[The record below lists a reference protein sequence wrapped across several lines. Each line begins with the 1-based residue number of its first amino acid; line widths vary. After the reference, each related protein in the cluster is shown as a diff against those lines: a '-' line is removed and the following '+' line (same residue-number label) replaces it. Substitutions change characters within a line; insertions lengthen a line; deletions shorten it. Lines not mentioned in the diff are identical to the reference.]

1 MEKTKISTFEYK
13 KSIQKTFSYTFKQP
27 FKIILEYVSNLNTL
41 QKIKEKYFIN
51 EYKLISG
58 YSNLLILQPVKFYF
72 SLQPPNIYLI
82 EIFNIS
88 YFENSKF
95 KLMLHIKENNGYLL
109 NNNIIFEITYYN
121 NTCLSNT
128 LTRIVINILI
138 QNSVKYIKKHL
149 IFLSKNMIFLYNKIE
164 EYIILSRDK
173 FSFTESILIN
183 KNFSY
188 IWNIVNN
195 FPYLYHLLS
204 IDNHKISING
214 KKGKIGSSFN
224 ILNYKN
230 NIKYK
235 YKLIN
240 LKLNNEKISAF
251 FKNEDGYNMYFVLY
265 NLSKE
270 NCLFQITFS
279 LYTSLSGKNIELI
292 SKMFK
297 YLLMRLK
304 IEVSK

>member
-41 QKIKEKYFIN
+41 QKIKDKNYIN

-72 SLQPPNIYLI
+72 SIQPRNIYLI

-88 YFENSKF
+88 FFENSKF
-95 KLMLHIKENNGYLL
+95 KLMLHIKENNGFLM
-109 NNNIIFEITYYN
+109 NNNIIIEITYYN

-128 LTRIVINILI
+128 LTRIVINIHI
-138 QNSVKYIKKHL
+138 KNSVKYNKKHL
-149 IFLSKNMIFLYNKIE
+149 IFLSENMIYLYNKIE
-164 EYIILSRDK
+164 EYIILSKEK
-173 FSFTESILIN
+173 FSFTESIVIN

-204 IDNHKISING
+204 IGNHKISLTG
-214 KKGKIGSSFN
+214 KKGKMGSSFN
-224 ILNYKN
+224 IINYRN
-230 NIKYK
+230 NVKYK
-235 YKLIN
+235 YTLIN
-240 LKLNNEKISAF
+240 LKQNNEKISAF
-251 FKNEDGYNMYFVLY
+251 FKNEDGYNMYFVIY

-270 NCLFQITFS
+270 TCLFQITFS

-297 YLLMRLK
+297 YLLNRLK

>member
-1 MEKTKISTFEYK
+1 MEKIINSPSEYK
-13 KSIQKTFSYTFKQP
+13 KSISYTFKQP

-41 QKIKEKYFIN
+41 QKIKDKNYIN

-72 SLQPPNIYLI
+72 SLQPQNIYLI

-88 YFENSKF
+88 FFENSKF
-95 KLMLHIKENNGYLL
+95 KLMLHIKENNGFLM
-109 NNNIIFEITYYN
+109 NNNIIIEITYYN

-128 LTRIVINILI
+128 LTRIVINIHI
-138 QNSVKYIKKHL
+138 KNSVKYNKKHL
-149 IFLSKNMIFLYNKIE
+149 IFLSENMIYLYNKIE
-164 EYIILSRDK
+164 EYIILSKEK

-204 IDNHKISING
+204 IGNHKISITG

-224 ILNYKN
+224 IINYRN
-230 NIKYK
+230 NVKYK
-235 YKLIN
+235 YTLIN
-240 LKLNNEKISAF
+240 LKQNNEKISAF
-251 FKNEDGYNMYFVLY
+251 FKNEDGYNMYFVIY

-270 NCLFQITFS
+270 TCLFQITFS

-297 YLLMRLK
+297 YLLNRLK